1 MKRVLVGMLCLAL
14 LVASGWMVLA
24 EESPVPEDVAFAM
37 QVTQTIADMGDNPD
51 IGNRSSGSAAERQ
64 AAEFIEQTMREIGL
78 ENVTV
83 DSFTA
88 DNWSF
93 NRGRLYYTDDQGQQ
107 QYLVLGG
114 FATQLLADMQEV
126 SLVYAGQGTAEDYEN
141 LDVKGKVV
149 LIDINQA
156 EDWWISVPAYEAYT
170 QGALCILA
178 CNVGGYAYYDKDTI
192 GSQDICGPEY
202 APALSLSQNSAEIL
216 KEMIQNNG
224 GEAKVILDVES
235 IVERDGSSQNVWG
248 EIPGTTDEVI
258 YYFAH
263 YDGYYHSYFD
273 DACGV
278 GTMLSIARNMVKSG
292 LKPDKTIRFIAHGAE
307 EWGKTDTEYDW
318 SKGAYEQITEL
329 HPEWAENAF
338 AILNLD
344 GMNPVKGHTA
354 YSVAATYELKDF
366 ADQVALPLYADGA
379 YDFRVNA
386 PTNCWTED
394 FSYVR
399 AGVPSIV
406 ASYEEPR
413 ELYRGSAYHSNMD
426 NVILGVDELAW
437 QRNIQLFTTF
447 AMELDKLACRPV
459 DFSYRFEAMA
469 ENYKGQADLEGI
481 CAASIQLKTEID
493 QLNADYAA
501 ALEAEDYEKA
511 AELRNQGMALNKT
524 THLIFKDVIA
534 ATVAFDWEDNTVF
547 PYEVNNGNIEA
558 LEQSI
563 SALKT
568 GNAAQAIDEYLY
580 NVDYNWYAYDF
591 SKETYTYLLDKMYNK
606 AEGTWGEGLIR
617 CPGEDLWDIIHS
629 LKDKIE
635 AGQTDYDDEIHGLET
650 ALKRQQ
656 DYQAQL
662 DDQMISD
669 VASLTER
676 IAQAAS
682 EI

>member
-14 LVASGWMVLA
+14 LAVSGWTALA
-24 EESPVPEDVAFAM
+24 EEAQTPDDVAFAM
-37 QVTQTIADMGDNPD
+37 KVTQTIADLGDNPD
-51 IGNRSSGSAAERQ
+51 IGNRSSGSEAERQ

-78 ENVTV
+78 ENVTM

-88 DNWSF
+88 DTWSF
-93 NRGRLYYTDDQGQQ
+93 NRGRVYYTDEQGQQ
-107 QYLVLGG
+107 QHLVLGG
-114 FATQLLADMQEV
+114 FATQLVADMQEV
-126 SLVYAGQGTAEDYEN
+126 SLVYAGRGTAEDYEG

-170 QGALCILA
+170 QGALCLLV
-178 CNVGGYAYYDKDTI
+178 CNVGGYAYYDQDTI

-202 APALSLSQNSAEIL
+202 APAFSLSQNSAEIL
-216 KEMIQNNG
+216 KKMVQDNG
-224 GEAKVILDVES
+224 GEAKVTLDVES
-235 IVERDGSSQNVWG
+235 LVEKDGSSQNVWG
-248 EIPGTTDEVI
+248 EIPGATDEVI

-278 GTMLSIARNMVKSG
+278 GTMLSIARNMVESG

-307 EWGKTDTEYDW
+307 EWGKADTEYDW
-318 SKGAYEQITEL
+318 SKGAYAQITEL

-379 YDFRVNA
+379 YDFKVNA

-426 NVILGVDELAW
+426 NVILGVDEAAW
-437 QRNIQLFTTF
+437 QRNIQLFTEF

-459 DFSYRFEAMA
+459 DFSDRFEAMA
-469 ENYKGQADLEGI
+469 ESYEGQADIEGI
-481 CAASIQLKTEID
+481 CAASAQLKTAID

-501 ALEAEDYEKA
+501 ALEAGDSEKA
-511 AELRNQGMALNKT
+511 QQLRNQGIALDQK
-524 THLIFKDVIA
+524 THLIFKDAVA
-534 ATVAFDWEDNTVF
+534 ATAAFDWEDNTVF
-547 PYEVNNGNIEA
+547 PYEVTNGNIEA

-563 SALKT
+563 AALKE
-568 GNAAQAIDEYLY
+568 GDAALAIDEYLY

-606 AEGTWGEGLIR
+606 AEGTWGEGMIR
-617 CPGEDLWDIIHS
+617 RPGEDLWDVIHS

-635 AGQTDYDDEIHGLET
+635 AGETDFAGEIETLEA
-650 ALKRQQ
+650 ALERQQ
-656 DYQAQL
+656 GYQAEL
-662 DDQMISD
+662 EAQMVSD
-669 VASLTER
+669 VAGLTER
-676 IAQAAS
+676 IAQAAA
-682 EI
+682 EA